1 MKEKYTL
8 TNIQMR
14 MLMKFKQDGDKET
27 RNELIKSLLYLVPNI
42 AVKYSDGTCDMN
54 DLIQSG
60 YEGLIKAINNY
71 AFSASNS
78 FKEYLN
84 SYINYYI
91 KKCYN
96 SFNDTPDSI
105 NIKDCQNTPADIS
118 IEEDYLKKEALES
131 IYSCIN
137 QDTLT
142 AKQLCALSNAYNLDL
157 PNVESLRLSR
167 KSKYQHKAAAISK
180 IKNII
185 IK

>member
-84 SYINYYI
+84 SYINYYF
-91 KKCYN
+91 
-96 SFNDTPDSI
+96 FNLLI
-105 NIKDCQNTPADIS
+105 
-118 IEEDYLKKEALES
+118 YLFSYRE
-131 IYSCIN
+131 I
-137 QDTLT
+137 
-142 AKQLCALSNAYNLDL
+142 
-157 PNVESLRLSR
+157 
-167 KSKYQHKAAAISK
+167 
-180 IKNII
+180 
-185 IK
+185 